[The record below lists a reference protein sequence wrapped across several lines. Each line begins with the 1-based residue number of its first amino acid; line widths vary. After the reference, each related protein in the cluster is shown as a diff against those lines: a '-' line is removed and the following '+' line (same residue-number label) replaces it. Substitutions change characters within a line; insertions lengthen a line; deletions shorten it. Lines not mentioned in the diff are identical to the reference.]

1 MSDSNKERT
10 FFTCPFLEHY
20 RLSPYVEINMETEEG
35 ICKCGRKFK
44 ITENLHEAFEIS
56 RFTMNL
62 ILSLKFFEGEII
74 KKREERIVHN
84 IRY

>member
-1 MSDSNKERT
+1 MSDSNKERI

-35 ICKCGRKFK
+35 TCKCGRRFK
-44 ITENLHEAFEIS
+44 IIENLSKAFEIS
-56 RFTMNL
+56 HSTMDL
-62 ILSLKFFEGEII
+62 ILPIKYFEGKIFKI
-74 KKREERIVHN
+74 KKERVVHN